1 MPIINN
7 MAKKTQ
13 ATKAD
18 LEEKIEAL
26 EKYVSALEKK
36 STKKTATKKVAK
48 KSAIITDGFHL
59 VKRVIS
65 TTGGKDV
72 RIQAITKD
80 GQITGFFLANL
91 YKGYDGRAKGAHI
104 TTENMDII
112 FEAMRASTVENIQA

>member
-36 STKKTATKKVAK
+36 TSKKTTKKVAK
-48 KSAIITDGFHL
+48 KSAIIADGFHL
-59 VKRVIS
+59 VKRVES

-104 TTENMDII
+104 TTENMDIV

>member
-7 MAKKTQ
+7 MATKKQ
-13 ATKAD
+13 
-18 LEEKIEAL
+18 LEEKIQAQEAL
-26 EKYVSALEKK
+26 INAQEKALKK
-36 STKKTATKKVAK
+36 SSKKATKKVAK

-59 VKRVIS
+59 VKRVVS

-104 TTENMDII
+104 TTENMDIV